1 MAIRKIARLGHP
13 VLRQKC
19 RDVTREEISSPDMRR
34 LVRDM
39 IDTMHDYGGVGLA
52 APQVHES
59 VRLAIIE
66 YSEDSNRYNAESQ
79 PLLVIWNA
87 RVKVLDPTLS
97 GFWEG
102 CLSVPGLRGYVER
115 PSKIEVNYLDERGKP
130 QTRVVEGFLATVF
143 QHELDH
149 LDGTL
154 YVDKITDKTKFA
166 FNDEY
171 ARYHGRGDA
180 DEDVDAEPEE
190 G

>member
-13 VLRQKC
+13 VLRQKT
-19 RDVTREEISSPDMRR
+19 REVTREEISTPEMKR

-39 IDTMHDYGGVGLA
+39 IETMHEYGGVGLA

-66 YSEDSNRYNAESQ
+66 FEPDNDRYKNDDGQ

-87 RVKVLDPTLS
+87 RVKVLDETPS

-102 CLSVPGLRGYVER
+102 CLSVPGMRGYVER
-115 PSKIEVNYLDERGKP
+115 PSKIEVSYLDERGKP
-130 QTRVVEGFLATVF
+130 KTLVADGFLATVF

-149 LDGTL
+149 LDGIV
-154 YVDKITDKTKFA
+154 YVDKITDKSKFA
-166 FNDEY
+166 FTEEY
-171 ARYHGRGDA
+171 GRYHL
-180 DEDVDAEPEE
+180 EE
-190 G
+190 GEEVAQEE

>member
-19 RDVTREEISSPDMRR
+19 RDVTREELSTPEMRR

-66 YSEDSNRYNAESQ
+66 YADDLVADDAGASEASQ

-87 RVKVLDPTLS
+87 RVKVLDPTPA

-130 QTRVVEGFLATVF
+130 QTRIAEGFLATVF

-149 LDGTL
+149 LDGVL
-154 YVDKITDKTKFA
+154 YVDKIADKSKFA
-166 FNDEY
+166 FTEEY
-171 ARYHGRGDA
+171 ARYHV
-180 DEDVDAEPEE
+180 EDGEIPVSE
-190 G
+190 